1 MDHLELI
8 SRCLVAVGEAA
19 ASPSS
24 TLFDPATAD
33 LQGCSPPALGL
44 LRSALRSLLR
54 AIDGGGGGKHA
65 SLPATGNDS
74 PRSCHEY
81 SSLARNLAA
90 VGRLCDEAFL
100 SFHYADI
107 PTCWRRLYTDA
118 ILLKAC
124 AALALL
130 EPSHAA
136 AHPHWTSLVRDLD
149 LAIIVAGAPGP
160 GRAEAIHDLIRA
172 AQTAIAS
179 PLSPALLPAAE
190 HTRPAKR
197 SRLET
202 VEYHAAI
209 DGGSGAPLQPTSLA
223 DGTIDSFDSPPSLA
237 TFLDRSGSDDDRGS
251 CRRPFIVRGFAKDW
265 PASQPLPSAAPS
277 SSPPASGAPRWASA
291 DYLERIAGPG
301 RVVPVEVGAKY
312 TDDDWG
318 QDIILWSDFLRLSG
332 WAQAAADPTAAA
344 AAEDKPLYLAQHD
357 LLSQFPD
364 LRRDM
369 ILPDYVYSSPPVPP
383 GVPGYRPPGNDEAL
397 ILNAWLGPAATV
409 SPPHFDM
416 FYNCF
421 VQVVGYKEI
430 WLAPPDVDV
439 DGAMAPF
446 GRGRGRGG
454 EDGEDDGGAACPD
467 SSDKDGLA
475 TSLMTNTSRIDVFA
489 SSSSSSSSPSCSDQV
504 ATSFRE
510 DVQPRAQ
517 RAVLG
522 PGDMLFMPPKWWHS
536 FRSRTKSFSVSM
548 WF

>member
-369 ILPDYVYSSPPVPP
+369 ILPDYVYSSPPV
-383 GVPGYRPPGNDEAL
+383 
-397 ILNAWLGPAATV
+397 
-409 SPPHFDM
+409 
-416 FYNCF
+416 
-421 VQVVGYKEI
+421 VGYKEI

-536 FRSRTKSFSVSM
+536 FRSRTKVS
-548 WF
+548 